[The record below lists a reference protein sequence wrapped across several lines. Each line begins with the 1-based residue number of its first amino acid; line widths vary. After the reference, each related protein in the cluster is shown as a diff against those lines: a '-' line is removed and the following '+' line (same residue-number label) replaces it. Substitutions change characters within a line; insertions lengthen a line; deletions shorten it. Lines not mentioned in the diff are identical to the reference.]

1 MSQPPQLPESPLPEV
16 SLRCERGEPRGLR
29 SRLSGRLTAWL
40 RSACGGLLG
49 LGVLGLGACDF
60 GEEDARIPG
69 DPLGTFQV
77 TARLTDS
84 SCGPGALGSEDLWE
98 FQVELAADGAEIYWL
113 NGDDPVA
120 GRLAADQVSFAFDS
134 AGTVQLIEP
143 RPGMPGCAVTRTD
156 RASGVLDAAGD
167 VRGFSGSLSYGF
179 VPGAGSDC
187 SEAIGVEGGFYTLPC
202 EIRYTMRAER
212 IAAPN

>member
-1 MSQPPQLPESPLPEV
+1 MPQPTSFPEPPLPEAR
-16 SLRCERGEPRGLR
+16 LRCQPPGADRIP
-29 SRLSGRLTAWL
+29 SVRLTAWL
-40 RSACGGLLG
+40 RRTCGGLLG
-49 LGVLGLGACDF
+49 LGLLTLGACDF
-60 GEEDARIPG
+60 GEEDARLPG
-69 DPLGTFQV
+69 EPLGTFQV
-77 TARLTDS
+77 TARITDS
-84 SCGPGALGSEDLWE
+84 SCGPGALGSQDLWE

-113 NGDDPVA
+113 NGDDTVT
-120 GRLAADQVSFAFDS
+120 GRLAGDQISFSFDS

-156 RASGVLDAAGD
+156 RASGVLDAAED

-187 SEAIGVEGGFYTLPC
+187 SEAIGVEGGFYSLPC